1 MSSRSKAVKNIAS
14 CNFDSRSVVNY
25 DSKYNYVNGKIS
37 GADQIDKMTLHFLYS
52 RNDFNIT
59 FLGLF
64 SVYSQFLIRFRK
76 IHVPT
81 SLDNLSSEN
90 LTVTSILFPKI
101 LQSGNGGYYM

>member
-1 MSSRSKAVKNIAS
+1 MSSRSKAAKNIAS

-25 DSKYNYVNGKIS
+25 DSKYVNGKIS

-59 FLGLF
+59 LLGLF

-76 IHVPT
+76 IHVST
-81 SLDNLSSEN
+81 SLDKLSSEN
-90 LTVTSILFPKI
+90 LTVTTILIPKI
-101 LQSGNGGYYM
+101 LQNGNGGYYF